1 MMKLVGELD
10 LLYLIGLFMAL
21 IYCFLLFKILAI
33 REDYQYFSWRRKAA
47 NYLNKGNVLAKET
60 RKIKLLRGK
69 IKQQNKILRQAD
81 EKVNS
86 LLNGVDYNEEYLPFY
101 EVLKDMNGNIFII
114 RVASSPTKSFNQVSA
129 NSIITINFNF
139 VEQGKWNVQEDLYK
153 NRLTTI
159 S

>member
-33 REDYQYFSWRRKAA
+33 REDYKYFSWRRKAA

-69 IKQQNKILRQAD
+69 IKQQKQTIRTLKARIPTSG
-81 EKVNS
+81 K
-86 LLNGVDYNEEYLPFY
+86 GV
-101 EVLKDMNGNIFII
+101 
-114 RVASSPTKSFNQVSA
+114 
-129 NSIITINFNF
+129 
-139 VEQGKWNVQEDLYK
+139 
-153 NRLTTI
+153 
-159 S
+159 

>member
-1 MMKLVGELD
+1 MKLVGELD

-69 IKQQNKILRQAD
+69 IKQQKQSKLF
-81 EKVNS
+81 
-86 LLNGVDYNEEYLPFY
+86 LNYVFFWGGCMFLF
-101 EVLKDMNGNIFII
+101 VLCLFL
-114 RVASSPTKSFNQVSA
+114 FC
-129 NSIITINFNF
+129 FCLF
-139 VEQGKWNVQEDLYK
+139 VFVFVCLFFETGFLCVVLAVLE
-153 NRLTTI
+153 LTL
-159 S
+159 